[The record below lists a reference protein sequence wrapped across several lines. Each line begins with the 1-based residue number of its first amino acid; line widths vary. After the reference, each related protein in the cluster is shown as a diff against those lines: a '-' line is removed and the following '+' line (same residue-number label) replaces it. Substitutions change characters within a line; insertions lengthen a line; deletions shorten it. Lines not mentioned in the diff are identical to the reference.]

1 MNLTVQLVRALFELA
16 VKADDDDDDDGV
28 MMGVYTYRDSSL
40 FSKLD

>member
-16 VKADDDDDDDGV
+16 VKADDDDAV
-28 MMGVYTYRDSSL
+28 MMGVYTYRDSCL